1 MTPTTNTPATV
12 SGTKKGSPTARWI
25 ASHEVPGSASHA
37 EAIGKARK
45 IAHDQFGVDLRD
57 WQAEAIADV
66 YSKKDVVVSA
76 GTGSGKSMI
85 FQCLPFITEGGII
98 LVVSP
103 LLSLMHDQVAAFQRN
118 VGNIYL

>member
-1 MTPTTNTPATV
+1 MTPATPGRAKR
-12 SGTKKGSPTARWI
+12 SSPTARWV
-25 ASHEVPGSASHA
+25 ASHDVPSSASRT

-45 IAHDQFGVDLRD
+45 IANDKFSIELRD

-66 YSKKDVVVSA
+66 YSKKDVIVSA

-85 FQCLPFITEGGII
+85 FQCLPFVTGDGIT

-103 LLSLMHDQVAAFQRN
+103 LLSLMHDQVTAIQAI
-118 VGNIYL
+118 VEDIYL